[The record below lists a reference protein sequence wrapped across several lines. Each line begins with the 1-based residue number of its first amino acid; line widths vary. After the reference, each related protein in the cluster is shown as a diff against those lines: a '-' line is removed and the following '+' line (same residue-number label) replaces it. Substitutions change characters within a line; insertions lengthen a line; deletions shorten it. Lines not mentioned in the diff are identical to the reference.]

1 MRFNAVD
8 SKVPLL
14 LLFFIMLVVF
24 IISKWL
30 IFLILAII
38 FIFFTKIKYQF
49 VINDSSLSFVVSLF
63 GLNISKRRVNKENI
77 KLIEFKRIGWHQKSV
92 FIRLKKGLKWKIFR
106 FQPDNFDEYMENFAT
121 ANSINMKRHNN
132 Y

>member
-1 MRFNAVD
+1 MHFNAVD

-14 LLFFIMLVVF
+14 LLFFVMLVVF

-30 IFLILAII
+30 IFLILSII
-38 FIFFTKIKYQF
+38 FIIITKIKYQF
-49 VINDSSLSFVVSLF
+49 VINDNSLSFVVSLF

-77 KLIEFKRIGWHQKSV
+77 KLIEFKRIGWDQKSV
-92 FIRLKKGLKWKIFR
+92 FIRLKKGFTREIFR
-106 FQPDNFDEYMENFAT
+106 FQPDNFDEYMESFAT
-121 ANSINMKRHNN
+121 ANSIKMKRHKN

>member
-14 LLFFIMLVVF
+14 FYFFIMLVVF

-30 IFLILAII
+30 IFLVLALMFLI
-38 FIFFTKIKYQF
+38 FTKIKYQF
-49 VINDSSLSFVVSLF
+49 VINDHNLSFIVSLF
-63 GLNISKRRVNKENI
+63 GLDFSKRKVNKENI

-92 FIRLKKGLKWKIFR
+92 FVRLKKGFTWKVFR
-106 FQPDNFDEYMENFAT
+106 FQPDNFVEYLESFAT
-121 ANSINMKRHNN
+121 NNSIKIKRHKN